1 MTATFQPTKPGSA
14 LRPRLAV
21 TALFLANGSG
31 IGLWAATIAPIKL
44 IYGLSDFQLSM
55 VLLAFAIG
63 AILTMTMTGHIA
75 ARFGSARVALLTGLA
90 FVVVV
95 PIPAF
100 MPNLVTLSL
109 AILLFGACNGAMDV
123 AMNGHGAVVE
133 KLHGRPIMSSFHAAF
148 SLGCLVG
155 AGAGSAILAAGFGP
169 MATMSCAG
177 LWGALL
183 VIGFA
188 GSLQV
193 PDTGPREAPVGFA
206 LPSRAALLVGSL
218 AFLTMF
224 AEGAI
229 ADWAGVYLVTET
241 GTTTAVAAW
250 GYGSFAVTMMIG
262 RFVGDRIVHALGAA
276 KVVAFGAAIA
286 VVGLAIPLALPAVET
301 AILGYALAGIGI
313 ANIIPV
319 MFSAGGRAVPDH
331 PAIGVAMAA
340 TCGYAGFLLSPPL
353 IGVFAE
359 TFSLRLALLALAA
372 AMLIVALAAP
382 RVLGRT
388 GASLDTARGGTVQ

>member
-1 MTATFQPTKPGSA
+1 MTVLDQPTKPASV

-44 IYGLSDFQLSM
+44 LYGLTDFQLSM

-63 AILTMTMTGHIA
+63 AILTMTIAGHIA
-75 ARFGSARVALLTGLA
+75 ARFGSARVALLTGIA
-90 FVVVV
+90 FVLVV

-100 MPNLVTLSL
+100 MPDLVTLTL
-109 AILLFGACNGAMDV
+109 AILVFGACNGAMDV

-133 KLHGRPIMSSFHAAF
+133 RLTGKPIMSSFHAAF

-155 AGAGSAILAAGFGP
+155 AGAGSGILAAGFGP

-177 LWGALL
+177 LWGLLL
-183 VIGFA
+183 VAAFA
-188 GSLQV
+188 TSLRV
-193 PDTGPREAPVGFA
+193 PETEPREAPVGFA
-206 LPSRAALLVGSL
+206 LPSRAVLLVGSL

-241 GTTTAVAAW
+241 GTTTAIAAW
-250 GYGSFAVTMMIG
+250 GYGSFAMAMMTG
-262 RFVGDRIVHALGAA
+262 RFVGDRLVHAFGAP
-276 KVVAFGAAIA
+276 KVVAFGAAA
-286 VVGLAIPLALPAVET
+286 SVVGLGITLAVPSVAVAI
-301 AILGYALAGIGI
+301 IGYALAGIGI

-331 PAIGVAMAA
+331 PSIGVAMAA

-353 IGVFAE
+353 IGVFADVL
-359 TFSLRLALLALAA
+359 SLRVALIALAV
-372 AMLIVALAAP
+372 AMLIVALATP
-382 RVLGRT
+382 RVLGKP
-388 GASLDTARGGTVQ
+388 

>member
-1 MTATFQPTKPGSA
+1 MKPAST

-44 IYGLSDFQLSM
+44 LFGLSDFELSM
-55 VLLAFAIG
+55 ALLAFAIG
-63 AILTMTMTGHIA
+63 AILTMTVTGHIA
-75 ARFGSARVALLTGLA
+75 ARFGSARVALLTSLA
-90 FVVVV
+90 YVLVL
-95 PIPAF
+95 PIPAL
-100 MPNLVTLSL
+100 MPNLVTLTL
-109 AILLFGACNGAMDV
+109 AILIFGACNGAMDV

-133 KLHGRPIMSSFHAAF
+133 KLTGKPIMSSFHAAF
-148 SLGCLVG
+148 SMGCLVG

-169 MATMSCAG
+169 VATMSCAG
-177 LWGALL
+177 LWAALL

-188 GSLQV
+188 SSLKV
-193 PDTGPREAPVGFA
+193 PETGPREASVGFA
-206 LPSRAALLVGSL
+206 LPSRAVLMVGSL

-241 GTTTAVAAW
+241 GTSTAIAAW
-250 GYGSFAVTMMIG
+250 GYGGFATAMMIG
-262 RFVGDRIVHALGAA
+262 RFAGDRIVHAFGAARVVALGAA
-276 KVVAFGAAIA
+276 ASVI
-286 VVGLAIPLALPAVET
+286 GLGITLALPRVDV
-301 AILGYALAGIGI
+301 AIVGYGLAGFGI

-319 MFSAGGRAVPDH
+319 MFSAGGRAVPEH

-353 IGVFAE
+353 IGVFAD
-359 TFSLRLALLALAA
+359 TFSLRVALIALAG
-372 AMLIVALAAP
+372 AMLIVALAAS
-382 RVLGRT
+382 RVLRDPGSRP
-388 GASLDTARGGTVQ
+388 SLDSASAGAVE

>member
-1 MTATFQPTKPGSA
+1 MTATLQPTRPASV

-21 TALFLANGSG
+21 TALFLANGGG
-31 IGLWAATIAPIKL
+31 IGMWAATIAPIKL
-44 IYGLSDFQLSM
+44 LYGLSDFQLSM

-63 AILTMTMTGHIA
+63 AILTMTMTGHVA

-90 FVVVV
+90 FVLVV

-109 AILLFGACNGAMDV
+109 AILAFGACNGAMDV
-123 AMNGHGAVVE
+123 AMNGHGAIVE
-133 KLHGRPIMSSFHAAF
+133 RLHGKPIMSSFHAAF
-148 SLGCLVG
+148 SAGCLVG

-169 MATMSCAG
+169 MATMSAAG
-177 LWGALL
+177 IWGLLL
-183 VIGFA
+183 VIAFA
-188 GSLQV
+188 SSLRV
-193 PDTGPREAPVGFA
+193 PESGPREAGVGFA
-206 LPSRAALLVGSL
+206 LPSRAVLLVGSL

-241 GTTTAVAAW
+241 GTTTAIAAW
-250 GYGSFAVTMMIG
+250 GYGSFAMAMMIG
-262 RFVGDRIVHALGAA
+262 RFVGDRIVHAFGAP
-276 KVVAFGAAIA
+276 KVVMFGAAIA
-286 VVGLAIPLALPAVET
+286 VIGLGIPLAIPRVDV
-301 AILGYALAGIGI
+301 AIVGYALAGIGI

-319 MFSAGGRAVPDH
+319 LFSAGGRAVPDH
-331 PAIGVAMAA
+331 PGIGVAMAA

-359 TFSLRLALLALAA
+359 TFSLRVSLVALAVALLFVAA
-372 AMLIVALAAP
+372 AAP
-382 RVLGRT
+382 RVLSGT
-388 GASLDTARGGTVQ
+388 GPSLDRPQSEG

>member
-1 MTATFQPTKPGSA
+1 MTATVQPTKPASI

-44 IYGLSDFQLSM
+44 QYGLTDFQLSM

-90 FVVVV
+90 FVAVV

-100 MPNLVTLSL
+100 MPNLATLSL

-123 AMNGHGAVVE
+123 AMNGHGAIVE
-133 KLHGRPIMSSFHAAF
+133 KLNGKPIMSSFHAAF
-148 SLGCLVG
+148 SLGCLLG

-177 LWGALL
+177 IFGAAL
-183 VIGFA
+183 VIAFA
-188 GSLQV
+188 RSLHV
-193 PDTGPREAPVGFA
+193 PETVPREAPVGFA
-206 LPSRAALLVGSL
+206 LPSRAVLLVGGL

-241 GTTTAVAAW
+241 GTTTAIAAW
-250 GYGSFAVTMMIG
+250 GYGGFALAMMIG
-262 RFVGDRIVHALGAA
+262 RFLGDRVVHAFGAA
-276 KVVAFGAAIA
+276 KVVAFGAAA
-286 VVGLAIPLALPAVET
+286 SVVGLAITLAFPRVDA
-301 AILGYALAGIGI
+301 AIAGYALAGIGI

-353 IGVFAE
+353 IGLFADG
-359 TFSLRLALLALAA
+359 FSLRAALVALAA

-382 RVLGRT
+382 RVLGA
-388 GASLDTARGGTVQ
+388 GPSLDTASRDAVQ

>member
-1 MTATFQPTKPGSA
+1 MTESIQPTKPA
-14 LRPRLAV
+14 PVLRPRLAV

-44 IYGLSDFQLSM
+44 LYGLTDFQLSM

-63 AILTMTMTGHIA
+63 AILTMTMAGHIA
-75 ARFGSARVALLTGLA
+75 ARFGSARVALLTSIA
-90 FVVVV
+90 FVLAV

-100 MPNLVTLSL
+100 MPDLVTLTL
-109 AILLFGACNGAMDV
+109 AILVFGACNGAMDV
-123 AMNGHGAVVE
+123 AMNGHGAIVE
-133 KLHGRPIMSSFHAAF
+133 KLNGKPIMSSFHAAF

-177 LWGALL
+177 IWGALL

-188 GSLQV
+188 SSLKV
-193 PDTGPREAPVGFA
+193 PDSGPREPSVGFA

-229 ADWAGVYLVTET
+229 ADWAGVYLVTAT
-241 GTTTAVAAW
+241 GTTTAIAAW
-250 GYGSFAVTMMIG
+250 GYGSFAITMMIG
-262 RFVGDRIVHALGAA
+262 RFVGDRIVHAFGTA
-276 KVVAFGAAIA
+276 KIVTFGATIA
-286 VVGLAIPLALPAVET
+286 VVGLAIPLAMPSVQA

-331 PAIGVAMAA
+331 PSIGVAMAA

-359 TFSLRLALLALAA
+359 TLGLRVALISLAVAL
-372 AMLIVALAAP
+372 LIVALAAP
-382 RVLGRT
+382 RVLRSN
-388 GASLDTARGGTVQ
+388 APSSDRS

>member
-1 MTATFQPTKPGSA
+1 VTASTW
-14 LRPRLAV
+14 RPRLAV

-44 IYGLSDFQLSM
+44 LYGLSDFQLSM

-63 AILTMTMTGHIA
+63 AILTMTMAGHIA

-90 FVVVV
+90 FVLVI

-123 AMNGHGAVVE
+123 AMNGHGAIVE

-155 AGAGSAILAAGFGP
+155 AGAGSFILAAGFGP
-169 MATMSCAG
+169 TATMSCAG
-177 LWGALL
+177 IWGALL

-188 GSLQV
+188 SSLHV
-193 PDTGPREAPVGFA
+193 PETGPREVPVGFVM
-206 LPSRAALLVGSL
+206 PSRAALLVGSL

-229 ADWAGVYLVTET
+229 ADWAGVYLVTTT

-250 GYGSFAVTMMIG
+250 GYGSFAITMMIG
-262 RFVGDRIVHALGAA
+262 RLVGDRFVHAFGTA

-286 VVGLAIPLALPAVET
+286 VIGLAIPLAVPRVE
-301 AILGYALAGIGI
+301 AAMLGYALAGIGI

-331 PAIGVAMAA
+331 PSIGVAMAA

-359 TFSLRLALLALAA
+359 TLGLRIALISLAVAL
-372 AMLIVALAAP
+372 LIVALAAR
-382 RVLGRT
+382 RVLGGT
-388 GASLDTARGGTVQ
+388 GPSLDRP